1 MGGELDD
8 KKDPVAP
15 SAVDSGLSSAVPST
29 PVPPAPSDSSAPAV
43 PPLEAPQAASPGSAS
58 ASGLSPA
65 TRSGRSGS
73 LPASLRVSPQLNA
86 LCQRAATGASDDIKR
101 LAQWSALV
109 EHEAEILR
117 KRLRKQQHDFATLF
131 EIVGQT
137 SARAL
142 DVAAM
147 QNYLLRTVSGHFAT
161 PRLIIVRRLLA
172 EDRDLTCSAAQGVR
186 DAKLSLPIDGQLC
199 QFALERRFCFFLN
212 EVPKSALD
220 SPDAAGLKDL
230 GLDLVVPL
238 VQDVEAPGAVLEGL
252 LLLGPR
258 LSRQPFSEE
267 DLEFLNILAKMLA
280 ICLRNE
286 ALYRRSI
293 IDDLTGVASR
303 GHFEAQ
309 LSQELNR
316 IVTYGHR
323 SLGLVLL
330 DIDHFKQV
338 NDTHGHQSGDRVLQ
352 ELSRLLVRQ
361 VRTVDLVARYGGEEF
376 AVILLEIDRP
386 KVLEVA
392 NRLRQAVEDLKIQ
405 SALGVDLRITASF
418 GLACFPDDATDRGML
433 IQLADEAL
441 YRSKSGGRNRV
452 TMTEPGS
459 GLNRS
464 IGALVRPVSV
474 PLTSTRVAPTAAAP
488 AGTFGARGRP
498 GTPGSPAQG
507 GSAGHGSQPTA
518 ADDVMRLKQERE
530 ALFQNKPAL
539 PQQVLPVPA
548 LPVPPAVP
556 APPARK
562 RLGSERRRRKS

>member
-1 MGGELDD
+1 MAAMDGDET
-8 KKDPVAP
+8 KKAAQ
-15 SAVDSGLSSAVPST
+15 SAV
-29 PVPPAPSDSSAPAV
+29 
-43 PPLEAPQAASPGSAS
+43 E
-58 ASGLSPA
+58 SGLSPA
-65 TRSGRSGS
+65 VPGELAPVNADAEAEAKAKARSGRSSS

-86 LCQRAATGASDDIKR
+86 LCQRAATGASEDIKR

-147 QNYLLRTVSGHFAT
+147 QTYLLRTVSGHFAT
-161 PRLIIVRRLLA
+161 PRLLIVRRLLA
-172 EDRDLTCSAAQGVR
+172 EDRALTCSAAQGVR
-186 DAKLSLPIDGQLC
+186 DAKVTLPTDGLLC

-212 EVPKSALD
+212 EVPKAALE

-258 LSRQPFSEE
+258 LSRQPFTEE

-316 IVTYGHR
+316 IATYGHR

-330 DIDHFKQV
+330 DIDHFKNV

-392 NRLRQAVEDLKIQ
+392 GRLRQAVEDLKIQ
-405 SALGVDLRITASF
+405 SAQGVDLQITASF

-441 YRSKSGGRNRV
+441 YKSKSGGRNRV

-464 IGALVRPVSV
+464 MANQVRPIAV
-474 PLTSTRVAPTAAAP
+474 PLSMGAGVGAPRLPGIPGAAP
-488 AGTFGARGRP
+488 AGTFGARSRP
-498 GTPGSPAQG
+498 QASPSG
-507 GSAGHGSQPTA
+507 G
-518 ADDVMRLKQERE
+518 DDMARLKQERD
-530 ALFQNKPAL
+530 ALLLTSGQAAAQAEL
-539 PQQVLPVPA
+539 TIVPST
-548 LPVPPAVP
+548 PGPP
-556 APPARK
+556 RK
-562 RLGSERRRRKS
+562 RSGSERRRRKG

>member
-1 MGGELDD
+1 MDGD
-8 KKDPVAP
+8 KGDNTKDPVTP
-15 SAVDSGLSSAVPST
+15 SAVDSGLASAVPAPLAPVT
-29 PVPPAPSDSSAPAV
+29 P
-43 PPLEAPQAASPGSAS
+43 AS
-58 ASGLSPA
+58 ASGTSPA
-65 TRSGRSGS
+65 TSSSRSGRSAS

-86 LCQRAATGASDDIKR
+86 LCQRAATGASEDIKR

-161 PRLIIVRRLLA
+161 PRLLIVRRLLA
-172 EDRDLTCSAAQGVR
+172 EDRELTCSAAQGVR
-186 DAKLSLPIDGQLC
+186 DAKLSLAIDGQLC

-212 EVPKSALD
+212 EVPRTALD

-258 LSRQPFSEE
+258 LSRQPFTEE

-316 IVTYGHR
+316 IITYGHR

-330 DIDHFKQV
+330 DIDHFKLV

-392 NRLRQAVEDLKIQ
+392 SRLRQAVEDLKIQ
-405 SALGVDLRITASF
+405 SALGAELHITASF

-464 IGALVRPVSV
+464 IGTLVRPVSV
-474 PLTSTRVAPTAAAP
+474 PLTGGALRVPSAAP

-498 GTPGSPAQG
+498 PG
-507 GSAGHGSQPTA
+507 AG
-518 ADDVMRLKQERE
+518 DDMTRLQQERE
-530 ALFQNKPAL
+530 ALFQAAPAAT
-539 PQQVLPVPA
+539 QHA
-548 LPVPPAVP
+548 LPVPVPPTPTPSAPA
-556 APPARK
+556 APTPPPRK
-562 RLGSERRRRKS
+562 RVGSERRRRKS